1 MRSLADFVSD
11 RARAVD
17 ASGIRKVF
25 DLAARMTDPINF
37 SIGLPDF
44 DVPDP
49 AKQAACDAIWA
60 GHNRYTPT
68 QGIEPLRRKLREK
81 LEPEIGSFDA
91 RGWDVI
97 VTGGVSGGLVLSLL
111 ALVNPG
117 DEVVFLD
124 PYFVMYQQVTK
135 LAGGVPVAVDS
146 YPDFRFDAAKVE
158 AGLTPRTKVLMLNS
172 PGNPTGTV
180 LSDEE
185 IASAVALAKKHDL
198 ILITDEIYDPFLYD
212 ARPTSPATLY
222 DKAILLRGFSKTYGM
237 TGWRLGYA
245 AGPAEIMNQ
254 LAKLQQY
261 TFTCAPA
268 PFQHAAIT
276 ALDLSV
282 ADHVAA
288 YRRKR
293 DIVVEILGKPF
304 NLTRPTGAFY
314 AFCEVP
320 PRLGLTATQFVE
332 KAIEN
337 NILIIPGN
345 VFSNRDTHFR
355 LSYAVEDETLRRG
368 CEILARLAS

>member
-1 MRSLADFVSD
+1 MRNLADFVSD
-11 RARAVD
+11 RANAVD
-17 ASGIRKVF
+17 ASGIRRVF
-25 DLAARMTDPINF
+25 DLAARMKDPINF

-60 GHNRYTPT
+60 GHNKYTPT

-81 LEPEIGSFDA
+81 LESEIGSFKD
-91 RGWDVI
+91 RNWDVL
-97 VTGGVSGGLVLSLL
+97 VTGGVAGGLVLSIL

-135 LAGGVPVAVDS
+135 LAGGTPVAVDS

-158 AGLTPRTKVLMLNS
+158 KRITPKTKLLMLNS
-172 PGNPTGTV
+172 PGNPTGAV
-180 LSDEE
+180 LSDAE
-185 IASAVALAKKHDL
+185 IAAAVALAKKHDL
-198 ILITDEIYDPFLYD
+198 ILISDEIYDPFLYD
-212 ARPTSPATLY
+212 AQPASPAKLY
-222 DKAILLRGFSKTYGM
+222 DRTILLRGFSKTYGM

-245 AGPAEIMNQ
+245 AGPAELLSE

-268 PFQHAAIT
+268 PFQHAAIA
-276 ALDLSV
+276 ALDISV

-293 DIVVEILGKPF
+293 DIVFEILGKAF
-304 NLTRPTGAFY
+304 NLTRPAGAFY

-320 PRLGLTATQFVE
+320 PRLGLTASGFVE
-332 KAIEN
+332 RAIEK
-337 NILIIPGN
+337 NILIIPGG
-345 VFSNRDTHFR
+345 VFSGRDTHFR
-355 LSYAVEDETLRRG
+355 LSYAVEDEKLRRG
-368 CEILARLAS
+368 CEILARLIG

>member
-1 MRSLADFVSD
+1 MRKPADYVSD

-17 ASGIRKVF
+17 ASGIRRVF
-25 DLAARMTDPINF
+25 DLAAKMKDPINF

-81 LEPEIGSFDA
+81 LEPEIGSFAD
-91 RGWDVI
+91 RDWDVV
-97 VTGGVSGGLVLSLL
+97 VTGGVSGGLVLALL

-135 LAGGVPVAVDS
+135 LAGGTPIAVDS

-158 AGLTPRTKVLMLNS
+158 SRITPWTKVLMLNS
-172 PGNPTGTV
+172 PGNPTGAV
-180 LSDEE
+180 LSDAE
-185 IASAVALAKKHDL
+185 IRSAVALAQKHDL
-198 ILITDEIYDPFLYD
+198 LLITDEIYDPFLYD
-212 ARPTSPATLY
+212 SRPTSPARLY
-222 DKAILLRGFSKTYGM
+222 EKSILLRGFSKTYGM

-245 AGPAEIMNQ
+245 AGPAELMNQ

-293 DIVVEILGKPF
+293 DIVMQTLGEAFNFEKPG
-304 NLTRPTGAFY
+304 GAFY

-337 NILIIPGN
+337 NVLIIPGC
-345 VFSNRDTHFR
+345 VFSGRDTHFR
-355 LSYAVEDETLRRG
+355 LSYAVEDQKLRRG
-368 CEILARLAS
+368 CEILAGLAR